1 MQMRQTNPQAA
12 FWNSDAGNAWVEN
25 QAMLDHMFQ
34 PFEALLADAVRPGD
48 QVLDVG
54 CGTGATTLATA
65 RRVGPAGHSRGI
77 DISAPM
83 LATAR
88 IRAAQAGL
96 PASFVCADAQDHPF
110 EAAAFDAV
118 VSRFGVMFFAD
129 PAAAFANLRRAARP
143 DGRLH
148 LYVWRGADENTF
160 MTAAERAAAPLV
172 ALPPRL
178 PGQPGQFAIA
188 DAAHVQAL
196 LRAAGW
202 HDVHIDAVDIAC
214 AFPAAGLDG
223 YVSRMGPLGRVL
235 PALDVA
241 RRHAVLAQVR
251 HAFDPFARG
260 AAVHYTAAC
269 WRITARADVIKG

>member
-1 MQMRQTNPQAA
+1 MSDTNPQAA
-12 FWNSDAGNAWVEN
+12 FWNSDAGHAWVEN

-34 PFEALLADAVRPGD
+34 PFEALLADAVRAGE

-65 RRVGPAGHSRGI
+65 RRVGPAGHSTGI

-83 LATAR
+83 IATAR
-88 IRAAQAGL
+88 IRAAQASL
-96 PASFVCADAQDHPF
+96 PASFACADAQHHAF
-110 EAAAFDAV
+110 EPAAFDAV

-129 PAAAFANLRRAARP
+129 PAAAFANLRRAARAT
-143 DGRLH
+143 GRLH
-148 LYVWRGADENTF
+148 LYAWRGAAENPF

-178 PGQPGQFAIA
+178 PGQPGQFAFA
-188 DAAHVQAL
+188 DAAVVLAILQ
-196 LRAAGW
+196 AAGW
-202 HDVHIDAVDIAC
+202 QEIRVDAVDVPC

-223 YVSRMGPLGRVL
+223 YVRRMGPLGRVL
-235 PALDVA
+235 PTLDEP
-241 RRHAVLAQVR
+241 RRHAVIDRV
-251 HAFDPFARG
+251 RG
-260 AAVHYTAAC
+260 AFEPFVQGETVRYTAAC